1 MSGIKMT
8 KKLLSTY
15 RKAKSEIPLLE
26 HEIAYMQQE
35 DNGFDNSIILD
46 YRTGEPRAQAVI
58 GFDWERYGRRQQD
71 LEKKKARCL
80 AVENWID
87 GIEDVQARTVFRM
100 YYIDGTTWT
109 KISNQL
115 GYANSPDYPRLH
127 IRDAYLKKVGI
138 K

>member
-15 RKAKSEIPLLE
+15 RKTKSEIHLLE
-26 HEIAYMQQE
+26 HEIAYMQQG
-35 DNGFDNSIILD
+35 DNGFGNSVILN
-46 YRTGEPRAQAVI
+46 YQTGEPRAQAVI

-71 LEKKKARCL
+71 LEKKKARCQ

-100 YYIDGTTWT
+100 YYIDGETWT

-115 GYANSPDYPRLH
+115 GYANSLDYPRLH